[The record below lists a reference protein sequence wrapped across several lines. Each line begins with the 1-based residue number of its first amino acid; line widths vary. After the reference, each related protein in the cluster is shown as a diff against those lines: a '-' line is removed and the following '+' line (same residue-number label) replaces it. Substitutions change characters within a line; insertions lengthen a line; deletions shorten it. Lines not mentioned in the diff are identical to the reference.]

1 MTNIRKNYGTM
12 KAMKK
17 KERYSN
23 LVLGSVQ
30 ARNRLQLTLLWHS
43 ESVWEEILVAN
54 QLTN

>member
-1 MTNIRKNYGTM
+1 M

-17 KERYSN
+17 KKARYSN

-43 ESVWEEILVAN
+43 QSMWEEIPVAN